1 MTKPPFTLR
10 SVVAAI
16 AATGLLVLTGCSG
29 SSGHWQGSSGGGGAP
44 QAPVAT
50 GVITVTPAANSKDVA
65 PVAPVVVT
73 ATEGAK
79 VTAVSVTAGS
89 TTISGTLAADG
100 TTWTSTTAL
109 KFNTKYT
116 VKVTGADS
124 AGTAKTSTS
133 TFTTV
138 KPARTL
144 SPSLWTNALIE
155 SVSDTETYGV
165 GQPVIIH
172 FNHAVPKADRA
183 AVEAALHVESTPAVD
198 GQWHWVDNQDIHY
211 RGQQYWAAH
220 SVITVTANL
229 YGVKLDDGTYTTKN
243 LSATLHIGDSHV
255 AIADNKAHQ
264 MKVYINDK
272 LVKTIP
278 VSMGNGHTIDG
289 GNGNMID
296 MSTRNGPHVVINKEP
311 FHMMSSASYG
321 LVDKTSPYYYAPEKV
336 FDAVRISYTG
346 EFVHLRT
353 WTVGDIGVRNTSHG
367 CINVGDGNAQYMYS
381 LLVPGD
387 IVTVVNSDPELEVT
401 DGLGDWTLPWS
412 QW

>member
-10 SVVAAI
+10 SLVAAL

-29 SSGHWQGSSGGGGAP
+29 SSGHWQGSGGGGAP

-50 GVITVTPAANSKDVA
+50 GKITVTPAMNSKNVA
-65 PVAPVVVT
+65 PADPIVVT

-79 VTAVSVTAGS
+79 VTAVAVTAGS
-89 TTISGTLAADG
+89 ATISGTLSADG

-124 AGTAKTSTS
+124 LGAAKTSTS

-138 KPARTL
+138 KPAKTL

-155 SVSDTETYGV
+155 SVSSTATYGV
-165 GQPVIIH
+165 GQPIIVH
-172 FNHAVPKADRA
+172 FNHSVPKADRA
-183 AVEAALHVESTPAVD
+183 AIVAALHVESTPTVD
-198 GQWHWVDNQDIHY
+198 GRWHWVSSTDVHY
-211 RGQQYWAAH
+211 RGPDYWAPQ
-220 SVITVTANL
+220 SVITVTGNL
-229 YGVKLDDGTYTTKN
+229 YGVKLDDTTYGGKN
-243 LSATLHIGDSHV
+243 VSTTLHIGDSHV

-272 LVKTIP
+272 LVRTIP

-321 LVDKTSPYYYAPEKV
+321 LVDKNSPYYYAPEKV

-367 CINVGDGNAQYMYS
+367 CINVGDGNAQYMYG
-381 LLVPGD
+381 LLIPGD
-387 IVTVVNSDPELEVT
+387 IVTVVNSDPELELT